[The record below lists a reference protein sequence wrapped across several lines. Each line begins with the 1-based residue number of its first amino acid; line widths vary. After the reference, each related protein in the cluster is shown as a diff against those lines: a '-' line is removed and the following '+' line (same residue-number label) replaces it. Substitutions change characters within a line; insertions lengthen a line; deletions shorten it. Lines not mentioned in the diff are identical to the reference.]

1 MVNLV
6 PLKKWKTTKDDVG
19 ARNKRDRG
27 GRFSSAC
34 VSIPC
39 AVLDACATKHTH
51 PNHPSSI
58 DQIWNQIFAKEKNL
72 CLEGCLKDDIRVDI
86 SPDVVKLKLGGII
99 VESREKPAFAGGSDC
114 DGERR
119 GGRGGAIVVWSDQL
133 DSWGHALPL
142 EREGGSESVK
152 GIKICD
158 LMQENKWDD

>member
-39 AVLDACATKHTH
+39 APWAHAQQNIHTQTIPRQLIRFEIRFSAKRNTFVKKDVLKT
-51 PNHPSSI
+51 
-58 DQIWNQIFAKEKNL
+58 IFEWIFLRMWK
-72 CLEGCLKDDIRVDI
+72 
-86 SPDVVKLKLGGII
+86 KLKTGGII

-114 DGERR
+114 DGGEERR
-119 GGRGGAIVVWSDQL
+119 RGNCRLIGSVRQL
-133 DSWGHALPL
+133 GTDSAARKRWT
-142 EREGGSESVK
+142 E
-152 GIKICD
+152 
-158 LMQENKWDD
+158 

>member
-19 ARNKRDRG
+19 ARNKRGRG

-58 DQIWNQIFAKEKNL
+58 DQIWNQIFGKEKYL

-114 DGERR
+114 DGGAQRRTRRSNCRLIGSVGQLGTGSAARKRGREWKSER
-119 GGRGGAIVVWSDQL
+119 D
-133 DSWGHALPL
+133 
-142 EREGGSESVK
+142 
-152 GIKICD
+152 
-158 LMQENKWDD
+158 

>member
-6 PLKKWKTTKDDVG
+6 PLKKWKTTKDDVE
-19 ARNKRDRG
+19 ARNKRGRG

-34 VSIPC
+34 VSIHC
-39 AVLDACATKHTH
+39 AVLGACARKHTH

-58 DQIWNQIFAKEKNL
+58 DQIWNQIFGKEKYL

-114 DGERR
+114 DGWAERR
-119 GGRGGAIVVWSDQL
+119 ASNCRLIGSVGQL
-133 DSWGHALPL
+133 GTHSAARKRVREWKSERDSDSWPDAG
-142 EREGGSESVK
+142 K
-152 GIKICD
+152 
-158 LMQENKWDD
+158 